1 MSQFTLVSQ
10 GRLIIRKCC
19 RPKIMLSPHPT
30 SNFKTVFRRYSFCH
44 SHRFHAP
51 TLSSSKCSCA
61 VLEIFL
67 YWLHGAKRRVKGHL
81 WNSCGL
87 RKENIF
93 QCLLKTKGVCLMG
106 AMNLLSDS
114 SSVCDGYCLQGFNTS
129 LPASVNCAP
138 GTLCSA
144 RNLSSHWISNK
155 WKRGNTIRCDDL
167 FLKPKFFV

>member
-10 GRLIIRKCC
+10 GRLIRKCC
-19 RPKIMLSPHPT
+19 QPKIMLSPHPT
-30 SNFKTVFRRYSFCH
+30 SNFKTVFRTIQFLSFGIVFMRPLFPPV
-44 SHRFHAP
+44 SA
-51 TLSSSKCSCA
+51 LVA

-67 YWLHGAKRRVKGHL
+67 YLLHGAKRRVKGHL

-93 QCLLKTKGVCLMG
+93 QCLLKTKGACEWELWICSPTAPLFVMVIAYRALP
-106 AMNLLSDS
+106 
-114 SSVCDGYCLQGFNTS
+114 

-138 GTLCSA
+138 GTALHITF
-144 RNLSSHWISNK
+144 SSHWISNK

-167 FLKPKFFV
+167 FLKHKFFV